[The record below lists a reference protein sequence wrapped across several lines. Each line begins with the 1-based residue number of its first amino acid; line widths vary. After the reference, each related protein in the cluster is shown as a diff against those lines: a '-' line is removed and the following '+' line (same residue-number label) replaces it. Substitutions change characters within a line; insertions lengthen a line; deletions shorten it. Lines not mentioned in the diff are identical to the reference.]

1 MRRSTLLASS
11 LCAFVT
17 TRVAQAQQLP
27 NPIRNSPV
35 LYHPSQ
41 GMRDGLRCDPCAC
54 ETALSSTSA
63 YHERPMP
70 VSYNFTTPEREKAD
84 KSGFA
89 PPLPAG
95 GHRLPL
101 LNTWPHKM
109 SVRIALNNP
118 PEFYTNLDVISGK
131 VIFGISR
138 PEHIG
143 AVIVKLEGE
152 SKTALG
158 TPDGAQDAYPQPTV
172 RRRPA
177 AAETS
182 QVVHENH
189 KVLYKVQQVFPDE
202 NVPAYSVPVVLQP
215 GQHEWSF
222 NFKVPFNNACGDPAA
237 MAKIGGLAG
246 AGGFGGPSLFGMG
259 GIRLMDGSK
268 QLFYK
273 HVTKTL
279 PPSFTGFPKQ
289 AEIRY
294 YIKVTIQRPGL
305 FKENFRHQL
314 GFKFLPIEPPRPPA
328 TNQEAYARRPFT
340 FRPKSPGLGGPSLSS
355 EAVPKKG
362 SMFARKGSSHS
373 LVVNSTL
380 SGDAEKPPSIE
391 ISARLPHP
399 SILTCN
405 KPVPLRLLA
414 RKLVASRA
422 ECYLASIQID
432 LVGSTLIRCQDLVN
446 TETTRWVVVSRHGLA
461 VPLQRGPDDAIGVE
475 TEISRALWDAKPLPN
490 TVMPSFVTCNLQRTY
505 ALEIKLGVSWGKPPG
520 TTAAIPDEA
529 AAVPSSTSSLSSK
542 VSSMSL
548 KNPGRT
554 KSKGKSVVPNMAQTI
569 FLPLHFSAVQVYSG
583 LSPPESLAQA
593 AMKGR
598 RQQSQAQAR
607 PSPRPNGT
615 SSQSSPA
622 MPPRPQRHDPLYP
635 PQLRP
640 GQSPGQASAGGG
652 GAGAGAG
659 AASTSALASE
669 SIEAFDVGVAPP
681 YDDAPPSYDEAMAEA
696 IGPDTVVPAQA
707 RPAYSG
713 VTNENAPD
721 SLAQKN

>member
-1 MRRSTLLASS
+1 
-11 LCAFVT
+11 
-17 TRVAQAQQLP
+17 
-27 NPIRNSPV
+27 
-35 LYHPSQ
+35 
-41 GMRDGLRCDPCAC
+41 
-54 ETALSSTSA
+54 
-63 YHERPMP
+63 
-70 VSYNFTTPEREKAD
+70 
-84 KSGFA
+84 
-89 PPLPAG
+89 
-95 GHRLPL
+95 
-101 LNTWPHKM
+101 M

-158 TPDGAQDAYPQPTV
+158 APELTQDVHPRPAP
-172 RRRPA
+172 RRRA
-177 AAETS
+177 SAAEST
-182 QVVHENH
+182 QVIHENH

-215 GQHEWSF
+215 GQHEWAF
-222 NFKVPFNNACGDPAA
+222 NFKVPLNNACGDPNA

-273 HVTKTL
+273 HVVKTL
-279 PPSFTGFPKQ
+279 PPSFTGFPRQ

-294 YIKVTIQRPGL
+294 YVKVTIQRPGL
-305 FKENFRHQL
+305 FKENVRQQL

-340 FRPKSPGLGGPSLSS
+340 FRTNSSGSGTPAPSTTD
-355 EAVPKKG
+355 AVPKRS
-362 SMFARKGSSHS
+362 SMFARKGSTHS
-373 LVVNSTL
+373 LVVNGTP
-380 SGDAEKPPSIE
+380 SGGAEQPPSIE

-414 RKLVASRA
+414 RKLVASTA
-422 ECYLASIQID
+422 QCYLVSIQID
-432 LVGSTLIRCQDLVN
+432 LVGSTLIRAQDFAN
-446 TETTRWVVVSRHGLA
+446 TEFTRWVVASHHGLA
-461 VPLQRGPDDAIGVE
+461 VPLQRGPDDAVDTE
-475 TEISRALWDAKPLPN
+475 TEISTALWSGKPLPN
-490 TVMPSFVTCNLQRTY
+490 TVMPSFVTCNLKRTY

-520 TTAAIPDEA
+520 STVAIPSADA
-529 AAVPSSTSSLSSK
+529 AAPSSSSSLGAK

-548 KNPGRT
+548 KNPS
-554 KSKGKSVVPNMAQTI
+554 KAKGKGKVKDSASNMAQTI
-569 FLPLHFSAVQVYSG
+569 FLPLHFSTVQVYSG
-583 LSPPESLAQA
+583 LSPPESLVQA
-593 AMKGR
+593 VMKGR
-598 RQQSQAQAR
+598 RQQSQSQAQAR
-607 PSPRPNGT
+607 PSPSQNGS
-615 SSQSSPA
+615 SSQASPA
-622 MPPRPQRHDPLYP
+622 RPPRQQRQDPLYP

-640 GQSPGQASAGGG
+640 GQSAGQASPAGSNGNV
-652 GAGAGAG
+652 AAAPAA
-659 AASTSALASE
+659 AASSSA
-669 SIEAFDVGVAPP
+669 EAFDVGAAPP
-681 YDDAPPSYDEAMAEA
+681 YDDAPPSYDEAMADA

-721 SLAQKN
+721 TLASKN